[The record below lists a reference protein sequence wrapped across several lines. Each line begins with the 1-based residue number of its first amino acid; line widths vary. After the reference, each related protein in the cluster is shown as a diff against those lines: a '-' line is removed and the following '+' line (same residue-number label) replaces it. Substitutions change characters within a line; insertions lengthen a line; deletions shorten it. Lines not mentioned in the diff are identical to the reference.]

1 MRVLFV
7 RHGSTAWNEAGRI
20 QGCTDVPLSPAG
32 RAQVAGWRLPE
43 GWRGGRCVTSP
54 LQRARETAAL
64 LGFDAAEIDA
74 RLVEM
79 GWGGYEGATLAEL
92 RQRHGDALAENEA
105 RGLDFRPPGGESPRE
120 VAARLA
126 GFLRDLAVEGEDRL
140 VVAHRGILRA
150 SLVLAFGWD
159 MLGRPPV
166 RIVDDVALEHELDSD
181 GGLAFVRSVGLR
193 EAAP

>member
-1 MRVLFV
+1 MRVLLV

-20 QGCTDVPLSPAG
+20 QGNTDVPLSPPG
-32 RAQVAGWRLPE
+32 RAQVAGWRLPAD
-43 GWRGGRCVTSP
+43 WRGVRCVTSP

-64 LGFDAAEIDA
+64 LGFDAAGIDA

-79 GWGGYEGATLAEL
+79 RWGGYEGATLAEL
-92 RQRHGDALAENEA
+92 RRRHGDALAENEA

-126 GFLRDLAVEGEDRL
+126 GCLRDIAVEGKDRL

-159 MLGRPPV
+159 MLGKPPV

-181 GGLAFVRSVGLR
+181 GGLAFVRSVGLCR
-193 EAAP
+193 AVP

>member
-20 QGCTDVPLSPAG
+20 QGRTDVPLSPAG

-64 LGFDAAEIDA
+64 LGFDAAGIDA

-105 RGLDFRPPGGESPRE
+105 RGLDFRPPQGESPRE

-126 GFLRDLAVEGEDRL
+126 GFLRDLAVEGDGRL

-166 RIVDDVALEHELDSD
+166 RIVDDVAMEHELASD

>member
-20 QGCTDVPLSPAG
+20 QGNTDVPLSPAG
-32 RAQVAGWRLPE
+32 RTQVAGWRLPE
-43 GWRGGRCVTSP
+43 DWRGVRCVTSP
-54 LQRARETAAL
+54 LRRARETAAL
-64 LGFDAAEIDA
+64 LGWASPEADA
-74 RLVEM
+74 RLAEM
-79 GWGGYEGATLAEL
+79 RWGGYEGATLAEL
-92 RQRHGDALAENEA
+92 RRRHGGALAENEA
-105 RGLDFRPPGGESPRE
+105 RGLDFRPPDGESPRE

-126 GFLRDLAVEGEDRL
+126 SFLRDIAVEGEDRL

-166 RIVDDVALEHELDSD
+166 RIVDDVALEHGLDST
-181 GGLAFVRSVGLR
+181 GSLAFVRSVGLR